1 MERKN
6 KGFPFEYY
14 PGEIL
19 TEKEAVFRFK
29 MCLFRLMNIGGFVTS
44 NVLLEQALKQV
55 IVPLPIPINK
65 IQESMVSES
74 QLVYLIIPEKNILTD
89 LQLNEFN
96 QIGSKFLNGS
106 ITIDEAILE
115 LRGGGRFEEICYL
128 VLFIW
133 LSNLQN
139 NSVEGFQSIR
149 PPHQQLMPNQRPPYI
164 GGYGSSNSGPSL
176 GLKNNKFNEFSQN
189 KIQNAYKQIPNLPVK
204 GTNFEVTAWSAAKH
218 VYHAPAF
225 GLDPTEFGMT

>member
-1 MERKN
+1 
-6 KGFPFEYY
+6 
-14 PGEIL
+14 
-19 TEKEAVFRFK
+19 
-29 MCLFRLMNIGGFVTS
+29 
-44 NVLLEQALKQV
+44 
-55 IVPLPIPINK
+55 
-65 IQESMVSES
+65 MVSES
-74 QLVYLIIPEKNILTD
+74 QPVYLIIPEKNILTD

-164 GGYGSSNSGPSL
+164 GRYGSSNSES
-176 GLKNNKFNEFSQN
+176 LKNLINE
-189 KIQNAYKQIPNLPVK
+189 LV
-204 GTNFEVTAWSAAKH
+204 
-218 VYHAPAF
+218 
-225 GLDPTEFGMT
+225 